1 MTTKLIVNR
10 ARIDEAKI
18 VERDAAPLEDG
29 EIRVATRRFALTA
42 NNISYALS
50 GEAIGYWRFFPDAE
64 DGWGCVPVWGF
75 GEVAESRVEGV
86 TVGDRYWGF
95 FPMASDLVMA
105 PSKISANGI
114 TDGVAHRRELPYV
127 YNMYARTNDDPAP
140 LAAIPDLRS
149 LMFPL
154 LTTSFVIDDYIADNG
169 GFGASQV
176 IIGSASSK
184 TAFGLAYYLRQRGQ
198 QQVIGLTSPRNVA
211 FVEGLGLYDRVV
223 AYDAIDTLEAGVASV
238 FVDMSGDGAVVT
250 AVHQH
255 FGDQVKASIG
265 VGATHWGADRAP
277 RDLPGAR
284 PVFFFAPAQIAKRDQ
299 DWGAGVLMRRA
310 VEANIAACATL
321 SARMAV
327 TEATG
332 AAAIAAAYAAM
343 VAGKTPPDRGVI
355 LAF

>member
-10 ARIDEAKI
+10 ADITQAKI
-18 VERDAAPLEDG
+18 VERDPAPLDDG
-29 EIRVATRRFALTA
+29 QIRVATRRFALTA
-42 NNISYALS
+42 NNISYALT

-64 DGWGCVPVWGF
+64 DSWGCVPVWGF
-75 GEVAESRVEGV
+75 GEVTESRAEGIA
-86 TVGDRYWGF
+86 VGDRYWGF

-114 TDGVAHRRELPYV
+114 TDGIAHRRELPYV

-154 LTTSFVIDDYIADNG
+154 LTTSYVIDDYIADNA
-169 GFGASQV
+169 GFGAAQV
-176 IIGSASSK
+176 IVGSASSK

-198 QQVIGLTSPRNVA
+198 QQVIGLTSSRNIA
-211 FVEGLGLYDRVV
+211 FVEGLGLYDRVI
-223 AYDAIDTLEAGVASV
+223 AYDAIDTLDPATPGV
-238 FVDMSGDGAVVT
+238 FVDMSGDGAVVE
-250 AVHQH
+250 AVHRH

-265 VGATHWGADRAP
+265 VGATHWGAGRAP

-284 PVFFFAPAQIAKRDQ
+284 PAFFFAPAQIAKRDQ

-310 VEANIAACATL
+310 VEANIAACAVL
-321 SARMAV
+321 SARMTV
-327 TEATG
+327 IEAQG
-332 AAAIAAAYAAM
+332 ADAIAAAYAEM
-343 VAGKTPPDRGVI
+343 VAGKTPPDRGLI

>member
-18 VERDAAPLEDG
+18 VEREPATLAVG
-29 EIRVATRRFALTA
+29 QIRVATRRFALTA

-75 GEVAESRVEGV
+75 GEVVESRAEGV
-86 TVGDRYWGF
+86 AVGDCYWGF

-105 PSKISANGI
+105 PSRISASGI
-114 TDGVAHRRELPYV
+114 TDGIEHRRELPYV

-140 LAAIPDLRS
+140 LAAVPDLRS
-149 LMFPL
+149 LLFPL
-154 LTTSFVIDDYIADNG
+154 LTTSFVLDDYIADNG
-169 GFGASQV
+169 GFGATQV

-184 TAFGLAYYLRQRGQ
+184 TAFGLAHYLRQRGEQ
-198 QQVIGLTSPRNVA
+198 PVIGLTSPRNVG
-211 FVEGLGLYDRVV
+211 FVDGLGLYDRVV
-223 AYDAIDTLEAGVASV
+223 AYDAVGTLDPDIASV
-238 FVDMSGDGAVVT
+238 FVDMSGDGDVVA
-250 AVHQH
+250 AVHRH
-255 FGDQVKASIG
+255 FGDRVKASIG
-265 VGATHWGADRAP
+265 VGATHWGAGRAP

-284 PVFFFAPAQIAKRDQ
+284 PAFFFAPAQIAKRDQ
-299 DWGAGVLMRRA
+299 DWGAGMLMRRA

-321 SARMAV
+321 SARMAL

-332 AAAIAAAYAAM
+332 AGAIAAAYAEM

>member
-10 ARIDEAKI
+10 ADIVQAKI
-18 VERDAAPLEDG
+18 VERDAVPLEDG
-29 EIRVATRRFALTA
+29 QIRVATRRFALTA

-50 GEAIGYWRFFPDAE
+50 GEAIGYWRFFPDAQ

-75 GEVAESRVEGV
+75 GDVVESRADGV
-86 TVGDRYWGF
+86 AIGDCHWGF

-105 PSKISANGI
+105 PSRITANGVV
-114 TDGVAHRRELPYV
+114 DGADHRRDLPYI
-127 YNMYARTNDDPAP
+127 YNQYVRTNDDPAP
-140 LAAIPDLRS
+140 LAAIADLRS

-154 LTTSFVIDDYIADNG
+154 LTTSYVIDDYIADHD
-169 GFGASQV
+169 GFGATQV

-184 TAFGLAYYLRQRGQ
+184 TAFGLAYFLRQRGAQ
-198 QQVIGLTSPRNVA
+198 RVVGLTSARNIA
-211 FVEGLGLYDRVV
+211 FVERLGLYDDVL
-223 AYDAIDTLEAGVASV
+223 AYDAIETRDAATPSV
-238 FVDMSGDGAVVT
+238 FVDMSGDGAVVA
-250 AVHQH
+250 AVHHH

-284 PVFFFAPAQIAKRDQ
+284 PAFFFAPAQIAKRDQ

-310 VEANIAACATL
+310 VEANIAACGML
-321 SARMAV
+321 RGSMMIV
-327 TEATG
+327 EAQG
-332 AAAIAAAYAAM
+332 GAAIAAAYAEM
-343 VAGKTPPDRGVI
+343 VGGATPPDRGLI

>member
-10 ARIDEAKI
+10 AKIDEAKI
-18 VERDAAPLEDG
+18 VERDSAPLENG
-29 EIRVATRRFALTA
+29 QIRVATRRFALTA

-75 GEVAESRVEGV
+75 GEVVESRAEGIA
-86 TVGDRYWGF
+86 VGDRYWGF
-95 FPMASDLVMA
+95 FPMASELVMA
-105 PSKISANGI
+105 PSKISTNGI
-114 TDGVAHRRELPYV
+114 TDGIAHRRELPYV

-140 LAAIPDLRS
+140 LADIADLRS

-154 LTTSFVIDDYIADNG
+154 LTTSYVIDDYIADNA
-169 GFGASQV
+169 GFGAAQV

-184 TAFGLAYYLRQRGQ
+184 TAFGLAYYLRQRGD
-198 QQVIGLTSPRNVA
+198 QQVVGLTSPGNIG
-211 FVEGLGLYDRVV
+211 FVEGLGLYDRVI
-223 AYDAIDTLEAGVASV
+223 AYDAIDTLDPATPSV
-238 FVDMSGDGAVVT
+238 FVDMSGDGAVVA
-250 AVHQH
+250 AVHHH

-265 VGATHWGADRAP
+265 VGATHWGAGRAP
-277 RDLPGAR
+277 KDLPGAR
-284 PVFFFAPAQIAKRDQ
+284 PAFFFAPAQIAKRDQ

-310 VEANIAACATL
+310 VEANIAACAVL

-327 TEATG
+327 IEAEG
-332 AAAIAAAYAAM
+332 ADAIAAAYAEM
-343 VAGKTPPDRGVI
+343 VAGKTPPDRGLI